1 MMKKGSFA
9 AYVLAGGRSARMGQ
23 DKALL
28 QLADKTLIEHAVSK
42 LARLTSDV
50 YILGS
55 RTELTPFAP
64 LVPDLL
70 EGCGPLGGMEA
81 ALIHSFLDWALLV
94 PVDMPFLPSTL
105 LRTWATAVLHQAGAR
120 LSFFIVDDVPQPA
133 LCMAHRKVLPFLST
147 ALRQKRYKL
156 APVLEEAA
164 RALGHC
170 DGLPL
175 EKILLRYD
183 WCQENALQSF
193 AQLAGDAAEGKSEA
207 DLSPAQRKASHLWF
221 ENLNTPEQFAEAQLH
236 LDALDA

>member
-1 MMKKGSFA
+1 MTNKGSFA
-9 AYVLAGGRSARMGQ
+9 AYVLAGGRSTRMGR

-42 LARLTSDV
+42 LVHLTSDV

-55 RTELTPFAP
+55 RTELAPFAP
-64 LVPDLL
+64 LVPDLH

-81 ALIHSFLDWALLV
+81 ALTHSFLDWALLV
-94 PVDMPFLPSTL
+94 PVDMPFLPLTL
-105 LRTWATAVLHQAGAR
+105 LRTWITAVLQQPGAR

-133 LCMAHRKVLPFLST
+133 LCMAHRNVLPFLST

-175 EKILLRYD
+175 EQVLVRYD
-183 WCQENALQSF
+183 WRRQDALRSF
-193 AQLAGDAAEGKSEA
+193 ARFVGDSGEGMAGLTS
-207 DLSPAQRKASHLWF
+207 AQRGASHLWF
-221 ENLNTPEQFAEAQLH
+221 ENLNTPEQFSEAQLH

>member
-1 MMKKGSFA
+1 MRNKGSFA
-9 AYVLAGGRSARMGQ
+9 AYVLAGGRSTRMGR

-28 QLADKTLIEHAVSK
+28 HLSEKTLIEHAVSK
-42 LARLTSDV
+42 LTQLTPDV

-55 RTELTPFAP
+55 RTELSPFAP
-64 LVPDLL
+64 LVPDLH

-81 ALIHSFLDWALLV
+81 ALAHSFLDWALLV
-94 PVDMPFLPSTL
+94 PVDMPFLPATL
-105 LRTWATAVLHQAGAR
+105 LRAWVTAVLHQTGAR

-133 LCMAHRKVLPFLST
+133 LCLAHREVLPFLST

-164 RALGHC
+164 RALAHR

-175 EKILLRYD
+175 GHVLLRYI
-183 WCQENALQSF
+183 WHHENALQSF
-193 AQLAGDAAEGKSEA
+193 AVLAGDTAEGKPEA
-207 DLSPAQRKASHLWF
+207 GLSPAQRKASHLWF
-221 ENLNTPEQFAEAQLH
+221 ENLNTPEQFSKAQLH